1 MVGHPRV
8 VSSAEQLLA
17 LQELAG
23 SERRDEADRARAIVL
38 SVNGWTSGQIAR
50 AFGVTPDSVRRWRSW
65 FATDGVAG
73 LRAGERAGRAPV
85 KSEAA
90 SAVVATLLAAPVAD
104 RPNWTLPRLQAEIA
118 QQTSVSI
125 SKSQLSK
132 ALKKRLPLAP
142 TAPLPARPT
151 RCQRRRAIQT
161 PAQAAEATGRSRRH
175 RAVVGRRVRGA
186 DPSLSGTC
194 LGQARR

>member
-1 MVGHPRV
+1 MARRPQV
-8 VSSAEQLLA
+8 VASAEQLRA
-17 LQELAG
+17 LQELAR

-65 FATDGVAG
+65 FAAAGVDG
-73 LRAGERAGRAPV
+73 LRAGERSGREPV

-90 SAVVATLLAAPVAD
+90 AGVVEELLSQPVPD

-118 QQTSVSI
+118 RQTEVTI

-132 ALKKRLPLAP
+132 VLKKMASAGDGRGIACVADRMPTRS
-142 TAPLPARPT
+142 TAP
-151 RCQRRRAIQT
+151 C
-161 PAQAAEATGRSRRH
+161 S
-175 RAVVGRRVRGA
+175 
-186 DPSLSGTC
+186 D
-194 LGQARR
+194 

>member
-8 VSSAEQLLA
+8 LSSAEQLLA

-38 SVNGWTSGQIAR
+38 SVSGWTSGQIAR

-65 FATDGVAG
+65 FATDGVDG

-85 KSEAA
+85 QSEAA

-132 ALKKRLPLAP
+132 ALKK
-142 TAPLPARPT
+142 TATAGADHATACTADKRPT
-151 RCQRRRAIQT
+151 
-161 PAQAAEATGRSRRH
+161 PSN
-175 RAVVGRRVRGA
+175 
-186 DPSLSGTC
+186 DPGSGSSC
-194 LGQARR
+194 

>member
-8 VSSAEQLLA
+8 LSSAEQLLA

-38 SVNGWTSGQIAR
+38 SVSGWTSGQIAR

-65 FATDGVAG
+65 FATDGVDG

-132 ALKKRLPLAP
+132 ALKK
-142 TAPLPARPT
+142 TATA
-151 RCQRRRAIQT
+151 
-161 PAQAAEATGRSRRH
+161 
-175 RAVVGRRVRGA
+175 GA
-186 DPSLSGTC
+186 DHATACTADKMPTPSNDPGSGSSC
-194 LGQARR
+194 

>member
-1 MVGHPRV
+1 MAGHPRV
-8 VSSAEQLLA
+8 ISSSEQLVA
-17 LQELAG
+17 LQELAR

-65 FATDGVAG
+65 FASDGIAG
-73 LRAGERAGRAPV
+73 LRAGERAGREAV

-90 SAVVATLLAAPVAD
+90 ASVAAALLSAPVAD
-104 RPNWTLPRLQAEIA
+104 RLNWTLPRLQAEIA

-132 ALKKRLPLAP
+132 ALKK
-142 TAPLPARPT
+142 TATDGAG
-151 RCQRRRAIQT
+151 RAIACADDKMPT
-161 PAQAAEATGRSRRH
+161 PSS
-175 RAVVGRRVRGA
+175 
-186 DPSLSGTC
+186 DPDSGSSC
-194 LGQARR
+194 